1 MSTAKKMLVFHSA
14 YTFDDLKALGLD
26 IFVTARDAGKF
37 FDRVLTVNP
46 AASLQYPKG
55 SPRRFSRPEFFQLDA
70 RNIVLEGKEGRFR
83 FLERLR
89 IANFLLAQLILF
101 ATILRRGGLKEVAL
115 IRAEDPRLNGL
126 YGYLFSRLLRRPLVV
141 GVWGNPERIR
151 KEQGKQL
158 MPRLFP
164 NIQME
169 QRVEKFVLR
178 RAAVVL
184 AQNADNMAYALDFGV
199 PEERGQILP
208 LGIGID
214 PVHFLAASD
223 RPDVNQDFK
232 EFGISSEFVIVCVS
246 RLESLKL
253 VDHAVRACQVLKD
266 AGIEFTL
273 ILIGDGRE
281 KEKLLS
287 LAKDLGIEKSVVFAG
302 NRSQEWIAGAL
313 SHAHLALAPL
323 TGRALLEIAL
333 SGCPVIAYDVDWHAE
348 IVRTGDTGILV
359 ENLNEKKLGQAA
371 LEILQNTAKRL
382 QMGQNIRNLALEIAS
397 PDVIIR
403 KQVEIYS
410 RLVK

>member
-14 YTFDDLKALGLD
+14 YTFDDLKTLGLE
-26 IFVTARDAGKF
+26 IFVTARDAGEF

-46 AASLQYPKG
+46 AASLQYSPED
-55 SPRRFSRPEFFQLDA
+55 PRRFSKPEFFQLDA
-70 RNIVLEGKEGRFR
+70 RNVVLEGRVGRFH

-89 IANFLLAQLILF
+89 IVNFVFAQLLLF
-101 ATILRRGGLKEVAL
+101 VTILRKGGLKDIAL

-126 YGYLFSRLLRRPLVV
+126 YGYIFSLLLRKPLVV

-158 MPRLFP
+158 MPGLFP
-164 NIQME
+164 NIQSERM
-169 QRVEKFVLR
+169 VEKFVLR
-178 RAAVVL
+178 RAAIVL
-184 AQNADNMAYALDFGV
+184 AQNADNMAYALEFGV
-199 PEERGQILP
+199 PEERTRILP

-214 PVHFLAASD
+214 PVHFLSGSD
-223 RPDVNQDFK
+223 RTDVGQDFK
-232 EFGISSEFVIVCVS
+232 DFGIASEFVMVCIS

-253 VDHAVRACQVLKD
+253 VDHAVRACRVLKD
-266 AGIEFTL
+266 ADIEFTL
-273 ILIGDGRE
+273 ILIGEGRE

-287 LAKDLGIEKSVVFAG
+287 LAKEIGIEDSVIFAG

-313 SHAHLALAPL
+313 NRAHLAFAPL

-359 ENLNEKKLGQAA
+359 ENLNEKKMGEAA
-371 LEILQNTAKRL
+371 LEILRDEPRRMK
-382 QMGQNIRNLALEIAS
+382 MGRNIRSLALEMAS
-397 PDVIIR
+397 PEAIIR
-403 KQVEIYS
+403 KQIEIYQ
-410 RLVK
+410 RLTS